1 MTQTQHAAPQTGAV
15 YSLVGTLIEACS
27 CGVNCPCWIGE
38 DPDLGECFAI
48 VAYGLDQG
56 RIRGVDVSG
65 LNLVLIAHIP
75 GNVLAGNW
83 EIVALVDER
92 ATPEQRDLLLG
103 AFTGK
108 LGGPLADLAQ
118 LIGSVKG
125 VEFVPIS
132 HHVEGGTGTPADP
145 GDGGG
150 RDGPVPGPGRE
161 HHHPAE
167 LGLLHGAGLLRLGGQ
182 GQREPGQPAPV
193 RHDLGVRGAETRSS
207 PSGRWSTRRDRQRL
221 RRGAAAPGAGHPAS
235 GCRGD
240 RGGLGPG
247 PCGPGHRPRRLLGHD
262 ELIHSG
268 LPLWAALACTC
279 SPGR

>member
-1 MTQTQHAAPQTGAV
+1 MTQTQQAAPQTGAV

-48 VAYGLDQG
+48 IAYGLDQG

-118 LIGSVKG
+118 LVGSVKG
-125 VEFVPIS
+125 VELRECRHP
-132 HHVEGGTGTPADP
+132 GGFLLPRYQRGTRA
-145 GDGGG
+145 
-150 RDGPVPGPGRE
+150 
-161 HHHPAE
+161 AF
-167 LGLLHGAGLLRLGGQ
+167 RLGRQHGLFC
-182 GQREPGQPAPV
+182 
-193 RHDLGVRGAETRSS
+193 LGCCWATMLVGF
-207 PSGRWSTRRDRQRL
+207 
-221 RRGAAAPGAGHPAS
+221 AAGVAYY
-235 GCRGD
+235 
-240 RGGLGPG
+240 GGW
-247 PCGPGHRPRRLLGHD
+247 PR
-262 ELIHSG
+262 
-268 LPLWAALACTC
+268 
-279 SPGR
+279 